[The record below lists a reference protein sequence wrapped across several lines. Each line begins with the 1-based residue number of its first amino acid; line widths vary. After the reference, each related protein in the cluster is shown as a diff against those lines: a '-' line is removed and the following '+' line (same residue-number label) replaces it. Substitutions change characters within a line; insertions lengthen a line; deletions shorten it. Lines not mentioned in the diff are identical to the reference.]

1 MGSKSVVRL
10 AVTFSVVGS
19 AIIPPFSAKVSRLIL
34 YRMSEVYRRLAGV
47 RAAFKPVSVSPL
59 FHDGRPLIKLKG
71 DSQVLTLEDGG
82 FYSFNCCLITGE
94 EFGLDELVSFEQSV
108 VGDVFGASVV
118 LEGVRV
124 EVRRYDSFG
133 FEKPSAIR
141 LDFLSPVL
149 LQLPGFRGGKSGR
162 YALFPVPSLLI
173 SSLVEH
179 WNSNSDPSSY
189 IKNPCW
195 LSYYS
200 NYALLEADFHLKPVT
215 VVYDSRR
222 LVRGLMGWVLYDM
235 RKSRTTPSLKRI
247 LALLDYAQ
255 YVGIGKSRATGFG
268 HVSVKC
274 IN

>member
-10 AVTFSVVGS
+10 SVMFSVVGS

-34 YRMSEVYRRLAGV
+34 YRLSGVYRRLAGL

-59 FHDGRPLIKLKG
+59 FLDGRPLIKLKD
-71 DSQVLTLEDGG
+71 DSRVLTLDDGRV
-82 FYSFNCCLITGE
+82 YSFNCCLITGE

-149 LQLPGFRGGKSGR
+149 LQLPGFGGRRAGR

-173 SSLVEH
+173 SSLIEH
-179 WNSNSDPSSY
+179 WNNNSDPAMY
-189 IKNPCW
+189 IKNPYW
-195 LSYYS
+195 LIYYS

-215 VVYDSRR
+215 VMYDNRR
-222 LVRGLMGWVLYDM
+222 LIRGLMGWVLYDM
-235 RKSRTTPSLKRI
+235 RKSRNTPSLKRI

-255 YVGIGKSRATGFG
+255 YVGVGKSRATGFG
-268 HVSVKC
+268 QVSIKR
-274 IN
+274 IS